1 MCRPT
6 ALATIGR
13 MAGPG
18 SPPGPQASEPVSWP
32 VVLGLGA
39 LALLF
44 PLAELTGAS
53 DALGAVPTALLL
65 LGLVAAVWIGGVGL
79 LGVPRPVLTLTLAG
93 AVSGVVLVVLS
104 VALGTRSGG
113 GGLAVLV
120 GGFEVVRST
129 VLGTLAGLL
138 AAAVQHT
145 RSPRR

>member
-1 MCRPT
+1 MCRPS
-6 ALATIGR
+6 ALPTIGR

-44 PLAELTGAS
+44 PVAELTGAS
-53 DALGAVPTALLL
+53 DALGAVPTALLV

-79 LGVPRPVLTLTLAG
+79 LRVPRPVLTLTLAG

-104 VALGTRSGG
+104 VALGTRPGG

-120 GGFEVVRST
+120 GAFEVVRST
-129 VLGTLAGLL
+129 VLGTLAGVL
-138 AAAVQHT
+138 AAVVQHT

>member
-6 ALATIGR
+6 ALATTGR

-32 VVLGLGA
+32 VVLGLGT

-53 DALGAVPTALLL
+53 DAIGAVPTALLL

-79 LGVPRPVLTLTLAG
+79 LRVPRPVLTLTLAG

-113 GGLAVLV
+113 EGLAVLV
-120 GGFEVVRST
+120 GAFEVVRST

>member
-1 MCRPT
+1 
-6 ALATIGR
+6 

-44 PLAELTGAS
+44 PVAELTGAS
-53 DALGAVPTALLL
+53 DALGAVPTALLV

-79 LGVPRPVLTLTLAG
+79 LRVPRPVLTLTLAG

-104 VALGTRSGG
+104 VALGTRPGG

-120 GGFEVVRST
+120 GAFEVVRST
-129 VLGTLAGLL
+129 VLGTLAGVL
-138 AAAVQHT
+138 AAVVQHT

>member
-1 MCRPT
+1 MCRPS
-6 ALATIGR
+6 ALPTIGR

-53 DALGAVPTALLL
+53 DAIGAVPMALLL
-65 LGLVAAVWIGGVGL
+65 LGLVAAVLIGGVGL
-79 LGVPRPVLTLTLAG
+79 LRVPRPVLTLTLAG
-93 AVSGVVLVVLS
+93 AVSGVVLVG
-104 VALGTRSGG
+104 A
-113 GGLAVLV
+113 
-120 GGFEVVRST
+120 FEVVRST